1 MLVKINKINEGEKK
15 VNVTKLDI
23 DDYGS
28 IIPVKDLELI
38 LPSHDDSIIQVLKN
52 SSHAAV
58 FIEGDIDDNNSVII
72 SASGMSNEDLN
83 REKQNVIDS
92 IRRKKQ
98 NPN

>member
-1 MLVKINKINEGEKK
+1 VLVKINEINEGEKK

-52 SSHAAV
+52 SSHSAV
-58 FIEGDIDDNNSVII
+58 FTEGDIDDNNSIII

>member
-1 MLVKINKINEGEKK
+1 MLVKINKVNEGQNK

-38 LPSHDDSIIQVLKN
+38 LPSHDESIVKILKN

-58 FIEGDIDDNNSVII
+58 FTEGDIDDSNSIII

-92 IRRKKQ
+92 VRRKRQ
-98 NPN
+98 HPN

>member
-1 MLVKINKINEGEKK
+1 VLVKVNEINEGEKK

-38 LPSHDDSIIQVLKN
+38 LPSHDDPIIQVLKN
-52 SSHAAV
+52 SSHSAV
-58 FIEGDIDDNNSVII
+58 FTEGDIDDNNSIII

>member
-1 MLVKINKINEGEKK
+1 MLVKINEINEGEKK

-58 FIEGDIDDNNSVII
+58 FTEGDIDDNNSIII

>member
-1 MLVKINKINEGEKK
+1 VLVKINRVNEGENK

-38 LPSHDDSIIQVLKN
+38 LPSHDESIIEILKN

-58 FIEGDIDDNNSVII
+58 FTEGDIDDSNSIII

-92 IRRKKQ
+92 VRKKREHL
-98 NPN
+98 N

>member
-1 MLVKINKINEGEKK
+1 MLVKINKINEGENR

-38 LPSHDDSIIQVLKN
+38 LPSYDDSIIQVLRN

-58 FIEGDIDDNNSVII
+58 FTEGDIEDDGSILI
-72 SASGMSNEDLN
+72 SALGMNNEDLN

-92 IRRKKQ
+92 IRSKKQ
-98 NPN
+98 NPD

>member
-1 MLVKINKINEGEKK
+1 MLVKINKINEGENK

-28 IIPVKDLELI
+28 IIPVKDLELV
-38 LPSHDDSIIQVLKN
+38 LPSHDESIIQVLKN

-58 FIEGDIDDNNSVII
+58 FTEGDTDDNNSLLI

-92 IRRKKQ
+92 IRTKKQ
-98 NPN
+98 NLN

>member
-1 MLVKINKINEGEKK
+1 MLVKINEINEGEKK
-15 VNVTKLDI
+15 VNIIKLDI

-38 LPSHDDSIIQVLKN
+38 LPSHDDSIVQVLKN
-52 SSHAAV
+52 SSHASV
-58 FIEGDIDDNNSVII
+58 FTEGDIDDNNSIII